1 MKSNIKYLVPP
12 AVAVAMALALGPGCK
27 PSGGNATIQYDAS
40 PVSKGSIIEYVTA
53 SGSLSNL
60 VSVDVGCQVS
70 GKIMKM
76 YVDYNSSV
84 KKDQLV
90 AEIDQTTYKASLR
103 QAEGELASAKADL
116 LLKEQNFKRKTIL
129 VPKKAASQSDLD
141 TASAELDQAKAT
153 VQMRDAALETAKAN
167 LGYCTITAPVDGVV
181 LARKVDIGQT
191 VNAAMN
197 TPILFTIAEDMTKM
211 NISATVS
218 EADIGQVRN
227 GQSVD
232 FTVDAF
238 PDETFHGVV
247 KQVRRSPTTTQ
258 NVVTYETIIAVEN
271 PELKLFPGMTAEL
284 SIFVA
289 QRTNAI
295 VIPNTALRYAPPEH
309 ASYEQEPPK
318 KLQRS
323 QRLVYTLGQD
333 KSKLKPIVIKVGI
346 SDGSQTEV
354 VEGLKEGDMIVTS
367 TLSGVKK
374 TSSGGG
380 PPPHP

>member
-1 MKSNIKYLVPP
+1 MKSNIKYFVPP
-12 AVAVAMALALGPGCK
+12 AVAAALALALGPGCK
-27 PSGGNATIQYDAS
+27 PSGSNALIQYDAS
-40 PVSKGSIIEYVTA
+40 PVKRGPIVEYVTA

-70 GKIMKM
+70 GKIVSMS
-76 YVDYNSSV
+76 VDYNSPV
-84 KKDQLV
+84 KKNQVV

-103 QAEGELASAKADL
+103 QAESELASAKADL
-116 LLKEQNFKRKTIL
+116 LLKEQNYERKKIL
-129 VPKKAASQSDLD
+129 VPKKAAPQSDLD
-141 TASAELDQAKAT
+141 TATAELGQAKAT
-153 VQMRDAALETAKAN
+153 VEMRDAALETARAN

-218 EADIGQVRN
+218 EADIGQVRD

-258 NVVTYETIIAVEN
+258 NVVTYETIISVEN

-309 ASYEQEPPK
+309 AAYEQEPPK
-318 KLQRS
+318 KLQRNE
-323 QRLVYTLGQD
+323 RLIYTLGQD
-333 KSKLKPIVIKVGI
+333 KSKLRPVVVKVGI
-346 SDGSQTEV
+346 SDGSQTEIID
-354 VEGLKEGDMIVTS
+354 GLKEGEMVVTS

-374 TSSGGG
+374 TSSGG